1 MNKIM
6 LFVISTLLMISQ
18 VDAHSG
24 RLDKKGGHNCSQ
36 KSKEKGLCTGY
47 HYHSGGGL
55 HFDGTDELITAE
67 NIHLLKH
74 ANDDRSEQRHDS
86 DHHRNESQ
94 KRIESILQPRSLR
107 LHSPRRQDNA
117 GKAVAT
123 NAG

>member
-1 MNKIM
+1 MKKIR
-6 LFVISTLLMISQ
+6 FLLIPVLIMISQ

-55 HFDGTDELITAE
+55 HFDESDELITAE

-74 ANDDRSEQRHDS
+74 ANNDLSRQRQDPI
-86 DHHRNESQ
+86 HHHNESQ
-94 KRIESILQPRSLR
+94 EGNESVLQPHSLR
-107 LHSPRRQDNA
+107 LHSPQGQDDA
-117 GKAVAT
+117 
-123 NAG
+123 

>member
-1 MNKIM
+1 MSKIM

-55 HFDGTDELITAE
+55 YFDETDELITAE

-74 ANDDRSEQRHDS
+74 VNYYRSKQRHDPN
-86 DHHRNESQ
+86 HHHDESHERNESVL
-94 KRIESILQPRSLR
+94 RPHSLR
-107 LHSPRRQDNA
+107 LHSRQSHVDA
-117 GKAVAT
+117 G
-123 NAG
+123 

>member
-1 MNKIM
+1 MKKIM

-55 HFDGTDELITAE
+55 HFDETDELITAE

-74 ANDDRSEQRHDS
+74 VNDDRSKQRYYPNHHHDES
-86 DHHRNESQ
+86 HERNESA
-94 KRIESILQPRSLR
+94 LQSQSPHV
-107 LHSPRRQDNA
+107 HSQRRKVDA
-117 GKAVAT
+117 G
-123 NAG
+123 